1 MRVAERKWKRMLS
14 DALVFA
20 LFAYVLAFA
29 IALLTVGIIKV
40 IQLGTSLGSAERS
53 SSSKPEAKQ

>member
-1 MRVAERKWKRMLS
+1 MRVAERKLKRMLS

-20 LFAYVLAFA
+20 LFAYALAFA
-29 IALLTVGIIKV
+29 IALLTAGIIKV